1 MDKPND
7 FYTEIEL
14 PAENPARIHGRIQVQ
29 VHDET
34 PRQIDE
40 LLTNDFERF
49 IQLFN
54 ERTIEYGDHAFLL
67 GSRGQFADMSRKMG
81 KLKTGIWDDNHG
93 ALVSEGVEE
102 VVLDMIGHCFLTLQC
117 LRREGKTGKA
127 LRGKGENPELIT
139 GLPTF
144 SESIQAAEEMGV
156 LRVDWDGEKSDTER
170 FDLSEVSYGQT
181 PETRLARA
189 QEELAAAE
197 RAVREQNYDKRNAQA

>member
-1 MDKPND
+1 MDKVSD

-14 PAENPARIHGRIQVQ
+14 PAENPNRIHGRVQVQ
-29 VHDET
+29 INDET

-49 IQLFN
+49 ITLFN

-81 KLKTGIWDDNHG
+81 KLKTGVWDDNQS

-127 LRGKGENPELIT
+127 LRGKGEKIYFNMGADGVDIVPDEVIAQ
-139 GLPTF
+139 LPN
-144 SESIQAAEEMGV
+144 
-156 LRVDWDGEKSDTER
+156 WEKSDAKVLET
-170 FDLSEVSYGQT
+170 SELSYGQT

-197 RAVREQNYDKRNAQA
+197 RAVREQNYDKRNSQA